1 MAHQINH
8 TVLVQLEGVTSKEE
22 TPFYLGKKL
31 AYIYKAKTLKHGTKY
46 RAIWGKVIRAHGSGG
61 TGRAKFA
68 KNLPP
73 KALGGKLRCML
84 YPSSI

>member
-31 AYIYKAKTLKHGTKY
+31 AYIYKAKTLKLRLQQTSIGES
-46 RAIWGKVIRAHGSGG
+46 KVSAR
-61 TGRAKFA
+61 
-68 KNLPP
+68 
-73 KALGGKLRCML
+73 
-84 YPSSI
+84 